1 MAEDRSIS
9 LKNQI
14 SESQYA
20 GKAGS
25 GGESLKSTDDP
36 ITALRKELEK
46 VRTELNVFYE
56 ITQAMRTT
64 LRLEE
69 IFYII
74 LTGITAHEGFGFNRA
89 MLFLFDERS
98 SLIKGVMG
106 IGPYTAREADT
117 IWKFIETQKMD
128 LYDLIGAY
136 NTISNSAKKPPLFE
150 VTASFTANYNPLEGG
165 LLYKTIATGE
175 VVHCLQQE
183 SKRQMEDILIKTFHL
198 EEFVLVPLMAKEKV
212 IGAILADN
220 YVLKTPISN
229 EDIRMLSMFANQA
242 GMAIE
247 NSKVYEETLLKSHKD
262 SLTNVWNHGYFQ
274 YKLDEEIQ
282 KTNAGSEHL
291 SLMLVDIDDFKK
303 YNDTFGH
310 QIGDLALKQIAEI
323 ITKNLRSAD
332 IACRYGGEEFVIIMP
347 STSKKDAV
355 VNAERLRQSVEK
367 FIFAPSHRLT
377 ISIGIATF
385 PSDSLEKEGLIK
397 KSDLCLYKAKQE
409 GKNRVIYSIF

>member
-1 MAEDRSIS
+1 MADDRSLS
-9 LKNQI
+9 VKNQLP
-14 SESQYA
+14 EPQSQDKP
-20 GKAGS
+20 GP
-25 GGESLKSTDDP
+25 GGEPLKPADDP
-36 ITALRKELEK
+36 DSVLRRELEK

-89 MLFLFDERS
+89 MLFLLDERI

-136 NTISNSAKKPPLFE
+136 NTISNSARKPPLFE
-150 VTASFTANYNPLEGG
+150 VTASFTVNYNPIEGG
-165 LLYKTIATGE
+165 LLYKAIGTGE

-183 SKRQMEDILIKTFHL
+183 SKRQAEDVLIKTFHL
-198 EEFVLVPLMAKEKV
+198 EEFVIVPLMAKDKV

-220 YVLKTPISN
+220 YVLKTEISK

-262 SLTNVWNHGYFQ
+262 SLTNLWNHGYFQ

-282 KTNAGSEHL
+282 KTKSGPEHL
-291 SLMLVDIDDFKK
+291 SLTLIDIDDFKK

-310 QIGDLALKQIAEI
+310 QIGDLALKQIAEL
-323 ITKNLRSAD
+323 ITKNSRATD
-332 IACRYGGEEFVIIMP
+332 IACRYGGEEFVIIML